1 MQRLEPVLFELERQK
16 TPVLVVSH
24 QAVLRCL
31 FVYFL
36 DLPVDELPYIN
47 VESNTVYQ
55 FTPRAYGTDVKKF
68 KLQ

>member
-36 DLPVDELPYIN
+36 DVAIEELPFIN
-47 VESNTVYQ
+47 VESSTVYQ
-55 FTPRAYGTDVKKF
+55 FTPKAYGTDVQKF